1 MKYLLDT
8 HAFLWFIS
16 EDERL
21 SNHVCDIIRKRDN
34 EIYFSAGSAWEIA
47 IKTGLGRLSI
57 QGELEHFLID
67 QLSVN
72 QMLALPITLSHAA
85 CTRQL
90 PAIHKDPFDRI
101 LIAQSIL
108 EKMSLITRD
117 RIMKEYDVTVVW

>member
-21 SNHVCDIIRKRDN
+21 SKNVCDIISRQDN

-72 QMLALPITLSHAA
+72 QMLSLPITLPHAV
-85 CTRQL
+85 CTRLL

-101 LIAQSIL
+101 LIAQSTL
-108 EKMSLITRD
+108 ENMPLITHD
-117 RIMKEYDVTVVW
+117 RIMTEYDVRVVW